1 MEKPWDLHER
11 TMLFA
16 VNVLRFCRT
25 LPHTD
30 EVAEIA
36 GQLRRAGSSTGS
48 HYWAARRNQSDSDYI
63 AKMSRAIE
71 ERDEVMFWLELL
83 VESGIA
89 RSADVQPLR
98 EEANELVA
106 IFTSSRTTAMERR
119 AKKRKRAPKPREV
132 RREYVHRV

>member
-36 GQLRRAGSSTGS
+36 
-48 HYWAARRNQSDSDYI
+48 
-63 AKMSRAIE
+63 AIE
-71 ERDEVMFWLELL
+71 EGDEVMFWLELL
-83 VESGIA
+83 VDSGIA